1 MYTNDYKQIRLNAQR
16 AAQKKKKSKVRI
28 MSTVYPDTEDFN
40 QAAEHRHQELNKL
53 LGHGL

>member
-1 MYTNDYKQIRLNAQR
+1 MYTNDYKQIRLNAER

-28 MSTVYPDTEDFN
+28 MSTVYPDVEDFN
-40 QAAEHRHQELNKL
+40 QAAEHRHQELSKL

>member
-1 MYTNDYKQIRLNAQR
+1 MYTNDYKQIRKNAQR
-16 AAQKKKKSKVRI
+16 AAQKKSKSKPRV

-40 QAAEHRHQELNKL
+40 QAAEHRHQELSKL

>member
-53 LGHGL
+53 LGH